1 VVDGGAVEVDVC
13 NDSLAVV
20 LVDVVVRTSAVKN
33 IMQWVSWNE
42 GRSLLCNCHER
53 NIIYCKHSVGSG

>member
-1 VVDGGAVEVDVC
+1 MVDGGAVEVDVC

-42 GRSLLCNCHER
+42 G
-53 NIIYCKHSVGSG
+53 